1 LFRRDDPCAANEQAV
16 AARLLAG
23 TTKRTPFAAGKR
35 AAAIDA
41 IAGPPST
48 LTRRN
53 EAGGRADIPVEIQN
67 GRG

>member
-1 LFRRDDPCAANEQAV
+1 
-16 AARLLAG
+16 LAG